1 MADNQNISAPKHSFG
16 HRSLLFFVIL
26 LAFAFGAACRQD
38 MHDQPKYKTLRPSNF
53 FDDGRSARSQVEG
66 TVARGQLKDDTLFYT
81 GKETDG
87 SSALSKAS
95 SAVATSSTTTPVA
108 SNPAATGSQ
117 DGQASPPLQT
127 STQPAAGQSST
138 GAGFSNT
145 FPFPVTR
152 EVVDRGQERY
162 NIYCS
167 MCHGATGDGLGMVVR
182 RGYRQPP
189 PLYIERLRKAP
200 AGYFY
205 DVITNG
211 FGAMPDYA
219 AQITE
224 RDRWAIVAYLRAL
237 QISQQSTVADVPA
250 EERPKLDQQKSQGHQ

>member
-1 MADNQNISAPKHSFG
+1 
-16 HRSLLFFVIL
+16 
-26 LAFAFGAACRQD
+26 
-38 MHDQPKYKTLRPSNF
+38 MHDQPKYTPLRPSNF

-66 TVARGQLKDDTLFYT
+66 TVARGQLKDDSLLYT
-81 GKETDG
+81 GKEASG
-87 SSALSKAS
+87 QVASAMPAVST
-95 SAVATSSTTTPVA
+95 SAATTPVA
-108 SNPAATGSQ
+108 SNPAATTPQ

-127 STQPAAGQSST
+127 STQSATQSAT
-138 GAGFSNT
+138 GAGFSNV

-189 PLYIERLRKAP
+189 PLYIERLRNAP
-200 AGYFY
+200 AGYFF
-205 DVITNG
+205 DVITRG

-250 EERPKLDQQKSQGHQ
+250 EERQKLDQPKNQGQHQ